1 MANKYL
7 IYSVVILFS
16 LIFFSCSSATR
27 YTKSNDSIKDEVRK
41 KYDNILD
48 VETGTASFY
57 ADEFNGRT
65 TANGEIYDMNN
76 LTAAHSTYPFNTIV
90 KVTNL
95 INGKNVEVRINDR
108 MPQFKGRI
116 IDLSLAAAKQIG
128 MLNAGIQNVRVEVI
142 RWGK

>member
-1 MANKYL
+1 MKIKL
-7 IYSVVILFS
+7 IIYPLLILFS
-16 LIFFSCSSATR
+16 LIIYSCSSASR
-27 YTKSNDSIKDEVRK
+27 YTKSNDTNGNDLIT
-41 KYDNILD
+41 KYDNMSD

-65 TANGEIYDMNN
+65 TANGELYDMND
-76 LTAAHSTYPFNTIV
+76 LTAAHPTYPFNTIV

-95 INGKNVEVRINDR
+95 TNGKIVEVRINDR

-116 IDLSLAAAKQIG
+116 IDLSLAAAKKIG
-128 MLNAGIQNVRVEVI
+128 MIDAGIQNVRVEVI